1 MWVGWVEVGCGQ
13 CRVVYKVAFVVEDSQ
28 AWWLLRCGFDGGIAS
43 ASVLEVAEREIAQE
57 PNTGGPARGG
67 LCAKVDRG
75 GEEVRM
81 EDGGGDGC

>member
-1 MWVGWVEVGCGQ
+1 MV
-13 CRVVYKVAFVVEDSQ
+13 
-28 AWWLLRCGFDGGIAS
+28 RCGFGIGIGIGSAS
-43 ASVLEVAEREIAQE
+43 ALEVAEGIEVVLEPRALEREYKVRREIAQE
-57 PNTGGPARGG
+57 PNMSGHARGG